1 MTIQVELI
9 DGTYCR
15 LVPKGLDLL
24 LSRKL
29 VKRFRRSSG
38 WAVIG
43 EDPIRESPQANR
55 LCRTGPKENNLSLA
69 RTQCHETVALLY
81 ASVFFILRQTISQK
95 NPLRH

>member
-15 LVPKGLDLL
+15 VVPKGLDLL
-24 LSRKL
+24 LNREL

-43 EDPIRESPQANR
+43 KDPVRYPNKKSEYS
-55 LCRTGPKENNLSLA
+55 GPERRIA
-69 RTQCHETVALLY
+69 A
-81 ASVFFILRQTISQK
+81 
-95 NPLRH
+95 